1 MINDFI
7 KKHYLEVSA
16 YTYAGAYKDYFQS
29 LPDDIPTLG
38 RLVCGQ
44 VIHPSFFFT
53 PVSKYM
59 EDKYFGKLSSFQKH
73 RFLNEDEL
81 FVTAAAMTA
90 ELFRLDER
98 GFVEDKDVTGR
109 LSVSCR
115 QASVL
120 MTAILKAK
128 NIPCRSR
135 AGFIDFGDDSSSY
148 IEHWVNEYWNDNEQR
163 WVLMDIDGYYEFES
177 RFGYSQFD
185 LPVRKFISGADAW
198 LRIRCGTLDKTKIII
213 DEAEPGQGI
222 YSYMMMDFHSL
233 MNNEI
238 FYSFLPKHFY
248 NNYAKI
254 TEDELCGLD
263 DLARLAKNPDDNF
276 NELYEIWNNNEK
288 YYSLSNFG
296 TDLYYK
302 IFAPK

>member
-7 KKHYLEVSA
+7 KKHYLEVST
-16 YTYAGAYKDYFQS
+16 YTYAGAYRNYFQS

-44 VIHPSFFFT
+44 VIHPSFFFM
-53 PVSKYM
+53 PVSKSL
-59 EDKYFGKLSSFQKH
+59 EDKYFGELSLFQKH

-81 FVTAAAMTA
+81 FVTATAMTA
-90 ELFRLDER
+90 ELFRLDES
-98 GFVEDKDVTGR
+98 GFVEGKDVTRR
-109 LSVSCR
+109 LSVTCR

-128 NIPCRSR
+128 NIPSRSR
-135 AGFIDFGDDSSSY
+135 AGFIDFGDDGASY
-148 IEHWVNEYWNDNEQR
+148 IEHWVNEYWNETEER
-163 WVLMDIDGYYEFES
+163 WVLMDVGGYYEFEA

-185 LPVRKFISGADAW
+185 LPARKFISGANAW
-198 LRIRCGTLDKTKIII
+198 LGIRGGMLDKNKITVG
-213 DEAEPGQGI
+213 ESEPGQGF
-222 YSYMMMDFHSL
+222 YAYLMMDFHSL

-254 TEDELCGLD
+254 TEDELYELD
-263 DLARLAKNPDDNF
+263 DLARLVKNPDGNF
-276 NELYEIWNNNEK
+276 NELCEIWNNNEK
-288 YYSLSNFG
+288 YCSLSNFG

-302 IFAPK
+302 IFAP

>member
-1 MINDFI
+1 MINDLM
-7 KKHYLEVSA
+7 KKHYLEVST
-16 YTYAGAYKDYFQS
+16 YTYAGAYKNYFIS
-29 LPDDIPTLG
+29 LPDDIPTLVK
-38 RLVCGQ
+38 LVCGQ

-53 PVSKYM
+53 PVLKSL
-59 EDKYFGKLSSFQKH
+59 EDKYFGKLSSFQKN

-81 FVTAAAMTA
+81 FITATAMTA
-90 ELFRLDER
+90 ELFRLDES
-98 GFVEDKDVTGR
+98 GFIEGKDVTRR

-135 AGFIDFGDDSSSY
+135 AGFVDFGDDGSSY
-148 IEHWVNEYWNDNEQR
+148 VEHWVNEYWNDNEKR
-163 WVLMDIDGYYEFES
+163 WVLMDVDGYYEFES

-185 LPVRKFISGADAW
+185 LPARKFICGAEAW
-198 LRIRCGTLDKTKIII
+198 LGIREGTIGKNKLIV
-213 DEAEPGQGI
+213 DESEPGQGV
-222 YSYMMMDFHSL
+222 YSYLMMDFHSL

-238 FYSFLPKHFY
+238 FYYFLPKHLY

-254 TEDELCGLD
+254 TEDELGELD
-263 DLARLAKNPDDNF
+263 DLARLVKNPDDNF

-302 IFAPK
+302 IFSKK

>member
-1 MINDFI
+1 MINDFM
-7 KKHYLEVSA
+7 KKHYLEVST
-16 YTYAGAYKDYFQS
+16 YTYAGAYRDYFQS

-38 RLVCGQ
+38 RIVCGQ

-53 PVSKYM
+53 PVSKSM
-59 EDKYFGKLSSFQKH
+59 EDKYFGKLSSFQKR

-90 ELFRLDER
+90 ELFRLDAS
-98 GFVEDKDVTGR
+98 GFVEGKDVTKR
-109 LSVSCR
+109 LAVSCR

-135 AGFIDFGDDSSSY
+135 AGFIDFGNDGTSY
-148 IEHWVNEYWNDNEQR
+148 IEHWTNEYWNESEQR
-163 WVLMDIDGYYEFES
+163 WLLMDVDGYYEFES

-185 LPVRKFISGADAW
+185 LPARKFIYGADAW
-198 LRIRCGTLDKTKIII
+198 SGIREGTLDRQKLIVG
-213 DEAEPGQGI
+213 ESEPGQGF
-222 YSYMMMDFHSL
+222 YAYLMMDFHSL

-238 FYSFLPKHFY
+238 FYSFLPKHLY
-248 NNYAKI
+248 NSYAKI
-254 TEDELCGLD
+254 TEDELSEID
-263 DLARLAKNPDDNF
+263 ELAKLMHNPDKNF
-276 NELYEIWNNNEK
+276 NKLYEIWNNNGK
-288 YYSLSNFG
+288 YCLLSNFG
-296 TDLYYK
+296 TDLYSK